1 MKEKINIAETLD
13 GCPKGTK
20 LYSPI
25 FGDVYLE
32 KIRPHLAVVVTTESN
47 DKEEFLYDGRY
58 GINGECVLFPSKD
71 QRDWSKFQRP
81 FKDGDIIFTH
91 ADCTKIGFGYTWIS
105 IFEENRNGGV
115 ATYVDYCNEGKDFYT
130 YLDDKSL
137 LCEKKDIIQQRL
149 ATEEEKQ
156 KLFQAIKDNGYKWNP
171 ETKTLEKLPKF
182 KDGDVIAN
190 NTRIVIFHKLDKIPN
205 GVRNDVVYYHCWYHK
220 EDNNSKFKIDFG
232 IGYASDFRF
241 ATDKEKQIL
250 FDVIKTNG
258 YKWNAETKTLEK
270 LVKPRFKVGNRV
282 KSIYNNNQYDIVGLT
297 DTHYT
302 LVEVENKFKYTEPI
316 IEDKNWELVPNK
328 FDITTLK
335 PFDKVLVRDNN
346 AQKWTADLFSF
357 FDKSLI
363 CPYSCVGH
371 YTNQCIPY
379 KGNEHLLETTNDCN
393 DFYKTWEE

>member
-1 MKEKINIAETLD
+1 MKEKINIAETLKD
-13 GCPKGTK
+13 CHKGTK

-81 FKDGDIIFTH
+81 FKDGDIIFTG
-91 ADCTKIGFGYTWIS
+91 ADCAKIGFGHTWIS

-115 ATYVDYCNEGKDFYT
+115 ATYVDYCNDGKDFYT
-130 YLDDKSL
+130 YLDDKGL
-137 LCEKKDIIQQRL
+137 LCMKEDIMQQRL

-156 KLFQAIKDNGYKWNP
+156 KLFQAIKANGYKWNE

-190 NTRIVIFHKLDKIPN
+190 NTYIVIFHKLDKITN
-205 GVRNDVVYYHCWYHK
+205 GIRNDVVYYHCWYHK

-232 IGYASDFRF
+232 IGYESNFRL
-241 ATDKEKQIL
+241 ATEEEKQKL
-250 FDVIKTNG
+250 FQTIKDNG
-258 YKWNAETKTLEK
+258 YRWNPESKTLEK
-270 LVKPRFKVGNRV
+270 LVTPKFKVGDRV
-282 KSIYNNNQYDIVGLT
+282 KSIYNNNQYDIVRLT

-316 IEDKNWELVPNK
+316 IEDKNWKLIPNK
-328 FDITTLK
+328 FDITTLV
-335 PFDKVLVRDNN
+335 PFESRFLVR
-346 AQKWTADLFSF
+346 T
-357 FDKSLI
+357 
-363 CPYSCVGH
+363 
-371 YTNQCIPY
+371 
-379 KGNEHLLETTNDCN
+379 GNER
-393 DFYKTWEE
+393 

>member
-1 MKEKINIAETLD
+1 MKEKINIAETLKD
-13 GCPKGTK
+13 YPKGTK

-58 GINGECVLFPSKD
+58 DINGECCIFPSNEN
-71 QRDWSKFQRP
+71 RDWSTFKRP
-81 FKDGDIIFTH
+81 FEDGDVVSAIISGKLWYGIYKKEFDRVLYCYVSYSTV
-91 ADCTKIGFGYTWIS
+91 TKSIYQHSNVCSINSIS
-105 IFEENRNGGV
+105 EMHF
-115 ATYVDYCNEGKDFYT
+115 
-130 YLDDKSL
+130 
-137 LCEKKDIIQQRL
+137 

-156 KLFQAIKDNGYKWNP
+156 KLFQAIKDNGYKWNA
-171 ETKTLEKLPKF
+171 ETKTLENLPKF

-205 GVRNDVVYYHCWYHK
+205 GIRNDVVYYHCWYHK
-220 EDNNSKFKIDFG
+220 ENNNSKFKIDFG

-241 ATDKEKQIL
+241 ATKEEKQIL
-250 FDVIKTNG
+250 FDVIKANG
-258 YKWNAETKTLEK
+258 YKWNPETKTLKK

-335 PFDKVLVRDNN
+335 PFESKVLVRTDNR
-346 AQKWTADLFSF
+346 KWVAAFYSHY
-357 FDKSLI
+357 DKDASLHY
-363 CPYSCVGH
+363 CVVGGLWYKQCVPYD
-371 YTNQCIPY
+371 
-379 KGNEHLLETTNDCN
+379 GNKHLLNTTNDCD
-393 DFYKTWEE
+393 DFYKNW

>member
-1 MKEKINIAETLD
+1 MEQKINIAETLD
-13 GCPKGTK
+13 GCPNDTK

-81 FKDGDIIFTH
+81 FKDGDIVVSEKGDIHLLRTSNSSYCAFREQWENKF
-91 ADCTKIGFGYTWIS
+91 DCTITTS
-105 IFEENRNGGV
+105 IKV
-115 ATYVDYCNEGKDFYT
+115 A
-130 YLDDKSL
+130 
-137 LCEKKDIIQQRL
+137 RL

-156 KLFQAIKDNGYKWNP
+156 KLFKAIKDNGYKWNP
-171 ETKTLEKLPKF
+171 E
-182 KDGDVIAN
+182 
-190 NTRIVIFHKLDKIPN
+190 
-205 GVRNDVVYYHCWYHK
+205 
-220 EDNNSKFKIDFG
+220 S
-232 IGYASDFRF
+232 
-241 ATDKEKQIL
+241 
-250 FDVIKTNG
+250 
-258 YKWNAETKTLEK
+258 KTLEK
-270 LVKPRFKVGNRV
+270 LVEQRFKVGDRV
-282 KSIYNNNQYDIVGLT
+282 KRDNDYITGIV
-297 DTHYT
+297 THIDEDGWHK
-302 LVEVENKFKYTEPI
+302 VEYQSGSTSYVNPKYQ
-316 IEDKNWELVPNK
+316 DDWELVPDK

-346 AQKWTADLFSF
+346 AQKWTADLFSL

-379 KGNEHLLETTNDCN
+379 EGNEHLLGTTNDCN